1 MWSKI
6 VGNNPSLF
14 PRQGSIV
21 MLSRRQ
27 SLSVTPWWRGSAPL
41 TIDIQFWLLDVGRT
55 HRVFIDTAPC
65 SIR

>member
-1 MWSKI
+1 
-6 VGNNPSLF
+6 
-14 PRQGSIV
+14 